1 MNDLWTKLWP
11 ALEPFAPLISA
22 VIVAAAAVGVRFAL
36 VAINR
41 LVVHRIVTDARK
53 KATSSDPVIVA
64 QKNPS
69 NPRIVQRTRTMG
81 TVLDN
86 FVTWVVA
93 GVALIIIMQLLGIPI
108 AAVLA
113 SAGIIGA
120 ALAFGAQ
127 NIIKDVI
134 SGFLMV
140 LEDQLGVGDK
150 VDLGL
155 AVGTVEAV
163 GVRITT
169 LRDEHGVIWFVRNGE
184 ILRVGNF
191 SYEATKGA
199 PRRVASAK
207 KGPQKSA
214 PDLSRA
220 L

>member
-41 LVVHRIVTDARK
+41 LIVRRIVTDARK
-53 KATSSDPVIVA
+53 KALSHDPVIVA
-64 QKNPS
+64 QSNPA

-93 GVALIIIMQLLGIPI
+93 GLALIIIMQLLGIPV

-127 NIIKDVI
+127 NIIKDVL

-169 LRDEHGVIWFVRNGE
+169 LRDDAGVIWFVRNGE

-199 PRRVASAK
+199 PRRVATARKSPK
-207 KGPQKSA
+207 KPTH
-214 PDLSRA
+214 DHSRA

>member
-1 MNDLWTKLWP
+1 MNDLLTKLWP
-11 ALEPFAPLISA
+11 AIEPFAPFISA
-22 VIVAAAAVGVRFAL
+22 VIIAAVAVGVRFAL

-41 LVVHRIVTDARK
+41 LIVHRIVTDARK
-53 KATSSDPVIVA
+53 KSASHDPVIVA
-64 QKNPS
+64 QSNPT

-86 FVTWVVA
+86 FVTWTVA
-93 GVALIIIMQLLGIPI
+93 ALALIFILQTLGLPV

-113 SAGIIGA
+113 SAGIVGA

-127 NIIKDVI
+127 SIIKDVL

-150 VDLGL
+150 VDVGL
-155 AVGTVEAV
+155 ATGTVEAV

-169 LRDEHGVIWFVRNGE
+169 LRDDNGVMWFVRNGE

-199 PRRVASAK
+199 PRRAAPARTSPK
-207 KGPQKSA
+207 KPK
-214 PDLSRA
+214 PDRSRA

>member
-1 MNDLWTKLWP
+1 MNALWAQLWP
-11 ALEPFAPLISA
+11 ALEPFAPLISS
-22 VIVAAAAVGVRFAL
+22 VVVAAVAVGVRFGL
-36 VAINR
+36 VAINH
-41 LVVHRIVTDARK
+41 VVVKRIVQQARK
-53 KATSSDPVIVA
+53 KAPSKDPVDVA
-64 QKNPS
+64 LSNPA

-93 GVALIIIMQLLGIPI
+93 GFALILIMQVLGIPL

-113 SAGIIGA
+113 SAGIVGA

-169 LRDEHGVIWFVRNGE
+169 LRDDDGVIWFVRNGE

-191 SYEATKGA
+191 SYEATKRA
-199 PRRVASAK
+199 AKRR
-207 KGPQKSA
+207 
-214 PDLSRA
+214 R
-220 L
+220 

>member
-1 MNDLWTKLWP
+1 MNDLWTNVWP
-11 ALEPFAPLISA
+11 ALAPFAPLISA

-41 LVVHRIVTDARK
+41 LVVHRIVTDVRK
-53 KATSSDPVIVA
+53 RATSSDPVIVA
-64 QKNPS
+64 QKNPA

-93 GVALIIIMQLLGIPI
+93 GVALIIIMQLLGIPL

-113 SAGIIGA
+113 SAGIVGA

-155 AVGTVEAV
+155 AVGTVESV

-169 LRDEHGVIWFVRNGE
+169 LRDDNGVIWFVRNGE
-184 ILRVGNF
+184 ILRVGNY
-191 SYEATKGA
+191 SYESTKGA
-199 PRRVASAK
+199 PRRVASARK
-207 KGPQKSA
+207 NDTKPSTKNA
-214 PDLSRA
+214 RA

>member
-1 MNDLWTKLWP
+1 MNALWVQLWP
-11 ALEPFAPLISA
+11 ALEPFAPLISSV
-22 VIVAAAAVGVRFAL
+22 VIAAIALGVRFGL
-36 VAINR
+36 VAINH
-41 LVVHRIVTDARK
+41 VVVKRIVQQARK
-53 KATSSDPVIVA
+53 KAPSTDPIDVA
-64 QKNPS
+64 LSNPT

-93 GVALIIIMQLLGIPI
+93 GLALIMIMQLLGIPV

-113 SAGIIGA
+113 SAGIVGA
-120 ALAFGAQ
+120 AIAFGAQ

-169 LRDEHGVIWFVRNGE
+169 LRDDDGVIWFVRNGE
-184 ILRVGNF
+184 ILRVGNY
-191 SYEATKGA
+191 SYEATKRA
-199 PRRVASAK
+199 AIRR
-207 KGPQKSA
+207 
-214 PDLSRA
+214 R
-220 L
+220 